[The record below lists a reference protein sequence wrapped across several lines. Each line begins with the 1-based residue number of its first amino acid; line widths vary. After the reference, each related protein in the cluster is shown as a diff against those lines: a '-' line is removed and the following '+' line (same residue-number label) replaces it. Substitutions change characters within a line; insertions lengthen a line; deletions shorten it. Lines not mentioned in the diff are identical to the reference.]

1 MKTKK
6 ASKASPRTLYRRI
19 TVLLAVGLLAGSAV
33 WWAYGRS
40 QAALPLL
47 AGQALPVT
55 VSAKP
60 TAVLNWPSTGQAALG
75 AVGYGLLA
83 SHGTQKPVPTA
94 SVAKLITALMVLRM
108 KPLSPGEQGPMLT
121 LGQADIDLYNNYVSQ
136 GGSVSA
142 VADGEQIT
150 EYQALQGMLLPSAN
164 NLADSLA
171 IWAFGSLANYAQYA
185 NRQLAAWGFNHTH
198 VGSDA
203 SGLSPTTTSNVS
215 NLVKLGNLASA
226 NPVLAEIVA
235 QSSADIPVAGTI
247 RNVNWLLGTNG
258 INGLKTGNSDQ
269 AGGVYLFSAVYA
281 VPQGPKLTIIGAVM
295 DAPTLQQ
302 AMNDSARLLA
312 SAQPGLVMADTL
324 AASQTVGYYQLP
336 WSKTVTTVA
345 TVAAAKGLVWQ
356 GKALEKPVISLA
368 RIKPPVKA
376 GTVVGTAGF
385 EDSQPVSVILSQ
397 PVPGPSLWWRL
408 TNNR

>member
-1 MKTKK
+1 METKK
-6 ASKASPRTLYRRI
+6 ASKASPRELYRRI
-19 TVLLAVGLLAGSAV
+19 TALLVVGLLAGSAV

-55 VSAKP
+55 VSTKP

-121 LGQADIDLYNNYVSQ
+121 LGQADIDLYNSYVSQ

-185 NRQLAAWGFNHTH
+185 NRQMAALGFSHTH

-215 NLVKLGNLASA
+215 DLVKLGELANA
-226 NPVLAEIVA
+226 NPILAEIVA

-269 AGGVYLFSAVYA
+269 AGGVYLFSAIYA
-281 VPQGPKLTIIGAVM
+281 VPHGPNVTIIGAVM

-302 AMNDSARLLA
+302 AMNDSAHLLA
-312 SAQPGLVMADTL
+312 SAQPGFVMGDAL
-324 AASQTVGYYQLP
+324 SAGQTIGYYQFP
-336 WSKTVTTVA
+336 WSKTVITAVTT
-345 TVAAAKGLVWQ
+345 TAAKGLMWQ
-356 GKALEKPVISLA
+356 GQALDKPTIHLSS
-368 RIKPPVKA
+368 IQPPVPS
-376 GTVVGTAGF
+376 GTIVGTAGF
-385 EDSQPVSVILSQ
+385 NGSRPVSVTLSR
-397 PVPGPSLWWRL
+397 PTPTPSIWWRL
-408 TNNR
+408 TNN